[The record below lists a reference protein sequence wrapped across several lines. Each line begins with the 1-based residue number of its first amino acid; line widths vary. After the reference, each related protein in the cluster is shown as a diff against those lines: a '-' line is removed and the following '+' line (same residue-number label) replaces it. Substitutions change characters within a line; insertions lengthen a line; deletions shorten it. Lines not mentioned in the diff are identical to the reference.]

1 MTEPPASEPELT
13 DAEVSEQKQVRLAKR
28 ARLIESGAE
37 AYPVE
42 LAITEAIPA
51 LRERFGDLEADAVT
65 GVTVGV
71 AGRVVHLRNTGKLCF
86 AALQS
91 GDGSRI
97 QAMVSLAEV
106 GEEPL
111 ERWKELVDLGDHVF
125 VSGEVISSRRGELS
139 ILVREWRIA
148 AKAIRPLP
156 NLHTEL
162 SEETRVRQRYLD
174 LISREAARSTVRARA
189 SVNASLRA
197 TFTAHGY
204 LEVETPMLQTMHG
217 GASARPFVTHSN
229 AFDTELYLRI
239 APELVLKRAVVG
251 GLERVYEINRNFRNE
266 GADST
271 HSPEFAMLEAY
282 QAYGDYNQ
290 MADLTQELVQN
301 AALAVAGSHTVTWAD
316 GTEYDLGGEWDW
328 LSMYESLS
336 EASGIPITPETSK
349 DELQDIADR
358 LELEVQHPT
367 AGKLVEELW
376 EHFVK
381 SKLERP
387 TFVADFPVETS
398 PLVRDHRSKP
408 GLVEKW
414 DLYIRGFELATGY
427 SELVDPVI
435 QRERFV
441 EQAAL
446 GAKGDVEAMRLDE
459 EFLAA
464 LEHGMPPSG
473 GMGMGIDRL
482 LMAITGLGIRE
493 TILFP
498 LVKGGPRPE
507 IAGRATVAMRCSVR
521 DAGVQ
526 TAASRT
532 KHRIVRWAL
541 EGAAITPRTRDSRT
555 RGSVVDVLQDY
566 WANAI
571 YSVAPTILV
580 GLIFW
585 LVMRAIIRADRTE
598 RKVYAEIEAE
608 ERAKLGLPPNHES

>member
-1 MTEPPASEPELT
+1 MTKNTPEIELT
-13 DAEVSEQKQVRLAKR
+13 EAEVNEQMGVRLAKR
-28 ARLIESGAE
+28 QALIDSGAE

-42 LAITEAIPA
+42 LPITHTIPQVREQFPELQPDDATGATVA
-51 LRERFGDLEADAVT
+51 L
-65 GVTVGV
+65 
-71 AGRVVHLRNTGKLCF
+71 AGRIVHSRNTGKLCF
-86 AALQS
+86 AALQA

-106 GEEPL
+106 GEESL
-111 ERWKELVDLGDHVF
+111 EQWKDLVDLGDHVF
-125 VSGEVISSRRGELS
+125 VTGEVISSRRGELS
-139 ILVREWRIA
+139 VMVTDWKIA
-148 AKAIRPLP
+148 AKSIRPLP
-156 NLHTEL
+156 NLHAEL
-162 SEETRVRQRYLD
+162 SDETRVRQRYLD
-174 LISREAARSTVRARA
+174 LISREAARTTVRARA
-189 SVNASLRA
+189 TVNASLRA
-197 TFTAHGY
+197 TFATHGY
-204 LEVETPMLQTMHG
+204 LEVETPMLQTLHG

-229 AFDTELYLRI
+229 AFDTELFLRI
-239 APELVLKRAVVG
+239 APELFLKRAVVG

-282 QAYGDYNQ
+282 QAYGNYNQ
-290 MADLTQELVQN
+290 MAALTTELVQN
-301 AALAVAGSHTVTWAD
+301 AALAVAGTHVVTWAD

-328 LSMYESLS
+328 VTMHESLS
-336 EASGIPITPETSK
+336 EASGIEITPETPLA
-349 DELQDIADR
+349 ELQRMADA
-358 LELEVQHPT
+358 LDLEVQHPT

-381 SKLERP
+381 PNLERP
-387 TFVADFPVETS
+387 TYVADFPVETS

-435 QRERFV
+435 QRQRFV

-446 GAKGDVEAMRLDE
+446 AAKGDHEAMRLDE

-498 LVKGGPRPE
+498 LVK
-507 IAGRATVAMRCSVR
+507 
-521 DAGVQ
+521 
-526 TAASRT
+526 
-532 KHRIVRWAL
+532 
-541 EGAAITPRTRDSRT
+541 
-555 RGSVVDVLQDY
+555 
-566 WANAI
+566 
-571 YSVAPTILV
+571 
-580 GLIFW
+580 
-585 LVMRAIIRADRTE
+585 
-598 RKVYAEIEAE
+598 
-608 ERAKLGLPPNHES
+608 